1 MIFWVRKA
9 TELNQLMN
17 EEFLNSFLWG
27 QLSDIGKRSERKQ
40 FEICL
45 KYHRKFN
52 AFFRCQLFAHQWHE
66 LYPNHKTSSCL
77 LEIGTSQ

>member
-27 QLSDIGKRSERKQ
+27 YLSDIGK
-40 FEICL
+40 
-45 KYHRKFN
+45 
-52 AFFRCQLFAHQWHE
+52 
-66 LYPNHKTSSCL
+66 
-77 LEIGTSQ
+77 